1 MKGYDV
7 MGKGIFFTLLIMATS
22 SIPLYAKNI
31 GINIDNTLTKCKLS
45 AVSTLDISSC
55 YNTAIE
61 SWDQELNIQYKLLLK
76 GQHKNVQSGF
86 RNAQRDWIKYRDS
99 EISAMQVFYRQE
111 TGTVWGI
118 VMLESKMNI
127 IRDKAIDLYRLRNSK
142 NLSGESE

>member
-1 MKGYDV
+1 
-7 MGKGIFFTLLIMATS
+7 T
-22 SIPLYAKNI
+22 
-31 GINIDNTLTKCKLS
+31 
-45 AVSTLDISSC
+45 
-55 YNTAIE
+55 
-61 SWDQELNIQYKLLLK
+61 IQYKLLLK
-76 GQHKNVQSGF
+76 GQNKNVQSGF

-142 NLSGESE
+142 NLAGESE